1 MAISRR
7 RFLKAGTLVALSAAV
22 PLKAAAEVL
31 DHPPSLSGLAGP
43 TLNTVDA
50 VSNLDMQA
58 FSRHLR
64 TDFLLSHA
72 RAGRAK
78 VKLIEVHDWRSNATT
93 KTGRECFSLIFRG
106 SESAGLRQ
114 NTYAVEHDALGKFEM
129 LLVPIGNK
137 QGHYEAVFNRLH

>member
-7 RFLKAGTLVALSAAV
+7 KFLKAGTLIGLSAAV

-31 DHPPSLSGLAGP
+31 DHPASLSGFAGP
-43 TLNTVDA
+43 TLNSVDA

-64 TDFLLSHA
+64 TDFSLNHA

-78 VKLIEVHDWRSNATT
+78 VKLIEVHDWRPKGTN

-114 NTYAVEHDALGKFEM
+114 NTYSVEHDALGKFEM

-137 QGHYEAVFNRLH
+137 QGYYEAVFNRLH